1 METYTAKEKV
11 STSDTEYLIVK
22 RTKDEIEK
30 EMNSHAYDMV
40 MATRTS
46 WNSYNTM
53 RLTLRLEKRDAAPCG
68 RKAVTIVHL
77 SQ

>member
-1 METYTAKEKV
+1 MYGKPFESVMETYTVKEEL
-11 STSDTEYLIVK
+11 STNDTEYLIVK

-46 WNSYNTM
+46 
-53 RLTLRLEKRDAAPCG
+53 
-68 RKAVTIVHL
+68 
-77 SQ
+77 